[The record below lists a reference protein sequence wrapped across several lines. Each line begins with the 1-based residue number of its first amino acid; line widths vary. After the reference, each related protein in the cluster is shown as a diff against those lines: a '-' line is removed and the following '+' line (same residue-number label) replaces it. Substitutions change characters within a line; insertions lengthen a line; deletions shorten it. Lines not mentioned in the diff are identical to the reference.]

1 MEISVHLK
9 TQNTAD
15 SRDTV
20 GHLHITA
27 MKQLFALWVVRKGDD
42 PARTK
47 PRCINPRDQARVFAY
62 THYT

>member
-1 MEISVHLK
+1 VEIFVHLNK
-9 TQNTAD
+9 LHTAD

-20 GHLHITA
+20 SRLHVTA
-27 MKQLFALWVVRKGDD
+27 VKQLYALRFGRKGDD

-47 PRCINPRDQARVFAY
+47 PRCINLKDQARVFAY